1 MFPSSVRFLSLLFLS
16 TLFCST
22 HALAFDQKM
31 SDIFSERNKTQQV
44 LNIEAAL
51 ARAQASLD
59 IIPVEAAEELT
70 AKADIIYLPEDALA
84 KEYQKVKHRMVALLN
99 VWQRNLQ
106 NGAEQYMHY
115 GATTVDIYDTALVLQ
130 LRQATRLLIIRL
142 RDVENAMLMLA
153 EKEANTLMIG
163 RTLGQH
169 ALPITFGK
177 KVSTWAA
184 ENRRNIERLKSVYL
198 KLERSAIL
206 KGAVGSYL
214 GLGDR
219 GIELERRFSEE
230 LSLSSNPYADDWH
243 ASRDVFAEYGQVLA
257 IISKSYGRI
266 GQELFLLQSTDI
278 AETLEVRKKTVIS
291 SSTMPHKNNPS
302 KSEALMHYSRT
313 VPRLAEVM
321 LDDMMNFFERDN
333 TSRPNKVAA
342 EVSIQADDMARKAHS
357 LISQLKVN
365 RDKMRENVLRTKG
378 LIMSQRLAFALA
390 PKLGKTVA
398 DGKVHHLAQIA
409 IEENKSL
416 RQTFERSELASLLSK
431 KALNEI
437 FDASSYI
444 GLAKEQVAE
453 VITYIKKER
462 QKEEANLSI

>member
-1 MFPSSVRFLSLLFLS
+1 MHSSIVRLTTLSLFFFSSLVFA
-16 TLFCST
+16 TN
-22 HALAFDQKM
+22 QKM
-31 SDIFSERNKTQQV
+31 SEVFSASNKNQQV
-44 LNIEAAL
+44 LNIEAAM
-51 ARAQASLD
+51 ARAQASLN

-70 AKADIIYLPEDALA
+70 AKADIIYIPEDALA

-99 VWQRNLQ
+99 VWQRSIQGN
-106 NGAEQYMHY
+106 AAQYMHY

-130 LRQATRLLIIRL
+130 TRQAVRLMISRL
-142 RDVENAMLMLA
+142 RAIEDAMLTLA

-184 ENRRNIERLKSVYL
+184 ENRRNIERLKTVYV

-230 LSLSSNPYADDWH
+230 LGLSSTPYADDWH

-257 IISKSYGRI
+257 MISKSFGRI

-278 AETLEVRKKTVIS
+278 AETVEIRKTTAVG

-302 KSEALMHYSRT
+302 KSEALMHFSRT
-313 VPRLAEVM
+313 IPRLSEVI

-333 TSRPNKVAA
+333 TSRPNKIVA
-342 EVSIQADDMARKAHS
+342 EISLQSDDMARKALA

-365 RDKMRENVLRTKG
+365 RDKMRENVLRTNG
-378 LIMSQRLAFALA
+378 LIMSQRLVFALA
-390 PKLGKTVA
+390 PKLGKIIA
-398 DGKVHHLAQIA
+398 NGKVHHLAKVA
-409 IEENKSL
+409 IEENRTL
-416 RQTFERSELASLLSK
+416 RQAFERSELASLLSK
-431 KALNEI
+431 QELNEI
-437 FDASSYI
+437 FDASTYI

-453 VITYIKKER
+453 VALYCRNEREKEA
-462 QKEEANLSI
+462 ANFAF